1 MKQFTYIITD
11 EAGIH
16 ARPAGLLVKEAAKF
30 TSTTTIAKGA
40 KKGDLKRIFGVMAL
54 GVKRAKRLPLPAR
67 VLMRMRQQQLWSLSS
82 RLICNFAAR
91 VIFREVIRCFH

>member
-1 MKQFTYIITD
+1 MKQFTYVITD

-30 TSTTTIAKGA
+30 ASTTTIAKGA

-54 GVKRAKRLPLPAR
+54 GVKKGEEITVACEGADED
-67 VLMRMRQQQLWSLSS
+67 
-82 RLICNFAAR
+82 AAAAALEAFLK
-91 VIFREVIRCFH
+91 VNL

>member
-1 MKQFTYIITD
+1 MKQFTYVITD

-30 TSTTTIAKGA
+30 ASSTTTIAKGA

-54 GVKRAKRLPLPAR
+54 GVKKGEEITVTCDGADED
-67 VLMRMRQQQLWSLSS
+67 
-82 RLICNFAAR
+82 AAAAALEA
-91 VIFREVIRCFH
+91 FFQANL